1 MNLGSLDDFHRL
13 LHDEF
18 NLDLRAHGPGIRLAD
33 LPQWDSVLLLQ
44 LITLIEE
51 QTGRR
56 LPVRPILEAA
66 TIEDIHALVK
76 EQE

>member
-1 MNLGSLDDFHRL
+1 M

-18 NLDLRAHGPGIRLAD
+18 SLDLRAQGPGTRLAD

-56 LPVRPILEAA
+56 LPVRPILEAG